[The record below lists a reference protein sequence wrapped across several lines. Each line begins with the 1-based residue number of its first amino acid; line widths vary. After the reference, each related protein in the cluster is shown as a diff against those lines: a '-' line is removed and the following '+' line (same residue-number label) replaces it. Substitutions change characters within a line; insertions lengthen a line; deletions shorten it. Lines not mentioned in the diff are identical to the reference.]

1 MASPQYCGGA
11 ISFLREF
18 ESIVVMGRARP
29 VSLGENAE
37 LLNIYI
43 RSDELIDGRALHEL
57 IVEKVKELDRL
68 GLVAGKVFSV
78 PAEKDMPAGSQLV
91 IKVLAGTSII
101 DQVQCFVE
109 KLGGSCRIM
118 REKVADLCF

>member
-1 MASPQYCGGA
+1 M
-11 ISFLREF
+11 
-18 ESIVVMGRARP
+18 
-29 VSLGENAE
+29 GENAE

-43 RSDELIDGRALHEL
+43 PSDEVKDGRALHEL

-68 GLVAGKVFSV
+68 GLVAVKVFSV
-78 PAEKDMPAGSQLV
+78 PVEKDISVDSQLV
-91 IKVLAGTSII
+91 IRVLAGTSMI

-109 KLGGSCRIM
+109 DLGGSSRIM